1 MTIMI
6 NSSKISIHSILPDE
20 CGHSLTT
27 RNSVVA
33 INDIYIYIK
42 AKQSMHKRNS
52 EKYVNVVALRVPP
65 LFPEESLF
73 MNCPM

>member
-1 MTIMI
+1 MNYIYI
-6 NSSKISIHSILPDE
+6 F
-20 CGHSLTT
+20 
-27 RNSVVA
+27 
-33 INDIYIYIK
+33 IYIYIK